1 MIIKILQTISNT
13 FSEDGTL
20 ESSYSSER
28 FVIKAED
35 GKLLKNLKT
44 GEIISSLVCLNKK
57 DKIKHYVEV
66 EVPKV
71 PKEEPL
77 ETL

>member
-1 MIIKILQTISNT
+1 MIILQTISNT
-13 FSEDGTL
+13 FSEDGNL

-44 GEIISSLVCLNKK
+44 GEITSSLVCLNKK
-57 DKIKHYVEV
+57 DKIKNYIDIEIPNM
-66 EVPKV
+66 PK
-71 PKEEPL
+71 
-77 ETL
+77 

>member
-13 FSEDGTL
+13 FSEDGNL
-20 ESSYSSER
+20 ESSYSLER

-44 GEIISSLVCLNKK
+44 GEITSSIVCLNKK
-57 DKIKHYVEV
+57 DKIKNYIEI
-66 EVPKV
+66 EIPNM
-71 PKEEPL
+71 PE
-77 ETL
+77 

>member
-13 FSEDGTL
+13 FSEDGNL
-20 ESSYSSER
+20 ESSYSSEH

-44 GEIISSLVCLNKK
+44 GEITSSLVCLNKK
-57 DKIKHYVEV
+57 DKIKNYIEV
-66 EVPKV
+66 EVPKA
-71 PKEEPL
+71 PKEELL